1 MIAGARAVRR
11 ARGERGFTLLE
22 LLITLS
28 VTTIGLVGLL
38 ALHLSIARGND
49 GASRSADAQQITV
62 AQLETLRGQNT
73 ATMMA
78 TIDANPTVNLLG
90 RNALQYTCTRT
101 YTILNG
107 ASASLVRLRVVTA
120 WTEDGGTVAG
130 NAGHTLA
137 LEIIRTIEE
146 KL

>member
-1 MIAGARAVRR
+1 VRR